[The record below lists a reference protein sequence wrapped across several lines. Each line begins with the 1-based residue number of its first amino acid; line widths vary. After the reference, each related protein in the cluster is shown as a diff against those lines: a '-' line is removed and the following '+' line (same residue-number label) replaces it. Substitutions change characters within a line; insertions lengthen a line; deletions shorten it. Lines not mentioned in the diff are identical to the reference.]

1 MDCPP
6 LLSPATVPLRAECSP
21 LSEKLAVSWKCPC
34 ICDVIALSA
43 PRPDNLL
50 PFRISGCGSSLTVPC
65 GLVHTQQALCWLL
78 QMGRPGRGGGMCEG
92 GRECARAQCLQFS
105 LALLGKGRTES
116 QANEHFFIFLLHI
129 LCAVKQL
136 LAIGE
141 VCDRV
146 CCFFC

>member
-78 QMGRPGRGGGMCEG
+78 QMGRPGRGG
-92 GRECARAQCLQFS
+92 ECARGGGNVRGHSAFS
-105 LALLGKGRTES
+105 LAWLSWGKEGLSHRRM
-116 QANEHFFIFLLHI
+116 NIFFFFLLHI